1 MKVLPLCYHAGKECS
16 LEDEAS
22 DKIYVSESF
31 FEELHNPEMDAGVLL
46 VLELRNESG
55 RVTCSPCG
63 VHYDANDVLYV
74 PQWMWSELQGSDE
87 TVSCTFTRIH
97 PSTALMIALEPHTSD
112 LIHCEDPITALRDAF
127 EQYTCIE
134 RGKTY
139 PLFIDGKLLTVTIPV
154 VKPDC
159 DEPLCI
165 RTVELVV
172 DMLPARDAPLPTPPV
187 AMGGAGGASSA
198 APTAETAT
206 ATVSTPVAAF
216 GRKFQYPPNFSPFS
230 GKGNTL
236 GGK

>member
-1 MKVLPLCYHAGKECS
+1 MKVLPLCYHAGKECT

-22 DKIYVSESF
+22 DKIYVSESL

-55 RVTCSPCG
+55 RVSCTPSG
-63 VHYDANDVLYV
+63 VHYDAKDILYV

-87 TVSCTFTRIH
+87 SITCTLTRIH
-97 PSTALMIALEPHTSD
+97 PSTAQMIALEPHTSD
-112 LIHCEDPITALRDAF
+112 LVLCEDPVTELRDAF

-134 RGKTY
+134 HGKTY
-139 PLFIDGKLLTVTIPV
+139 PLFINGKLLTVTIPV

-159 DEPLCI
+159 SEPLCI

-172 DMLPARDAPLPTPPV
+172 DMLPARDAPLPIPPV
-187 AMGGAGGASSA
+187 AAPPIAMGGAGGGA
-198 APTAETAT
+198 
-206 ATVSTPVAAF
+206 VSTGLPVQ
-216 GRKFQYPPNFSPFS
+216 RKFQYPPNFSPFS

>member
-1 MKVLPLCYHAGKECS
+1 MKVLPLCYHAGKDCT
-16 LEDEAS
+16 LEEEAS
-22 DKIYVSESF
+22 DKIYVSESL
-31 FEELHNPEMDAGVLL
+31 FEELHNPELDSDGGVLL
-46 VLELRNESG
+46 VLELCNESK

-63 VHYDANDVLYV
+63 VHYDAKDILYV

-87 TVSCTFTRIH
+87 TVSCTLSRIH

-112 LIHCEDPITALRDAF
+112 LIHCDDPVTALRDAF
-127 EQYTCIE
+127 EQYTCIQ
-134 RGKTY
+134 RGRTY
-139 PLFIDGKLLTVTIPV
+139 PLFIEGKLLTITIPV

-172 DMLPARDAPLPTPPV
+172 DMLPARDAPLPPPPAA
-187 AMGGAGGASSA
+187 AMGGAGGASPAAEA
-198 APTAETAT
+198 APPTAA
-206 ATVSTPVAAF
+206 STPAPS
-216 GRKFQYPPNFSPFS
+216 GRKFNYPPNFSPFS